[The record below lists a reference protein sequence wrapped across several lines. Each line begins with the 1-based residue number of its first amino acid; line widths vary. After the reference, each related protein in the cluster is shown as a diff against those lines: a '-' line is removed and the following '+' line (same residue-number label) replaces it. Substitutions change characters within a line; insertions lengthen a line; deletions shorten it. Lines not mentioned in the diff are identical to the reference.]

1 MLSHSTNSSPGVWT
15 ELVAVYSPETGR
27 SYIAT
32 VAELHF
38 RGLLGTGRPAP
49 RGEHSKGKL
58 IVSRRKWRCWRH
70 VRCAFCRWC
79 WTCLLY
85 GPAVW
90 ACADG
95 LQLHTHFSCAF
106 VAACRLIATIL
117 YACGATCSRGC
128 WMW

>member
-1 MLSHSTNSSPGVWT
+1 MLSRSTNSSPGVWT

-58 IVSRRKWRCWRH
+58 IVSRRKWTCWRH
-70 VRCAFCRWC
+70 V
-79 WTCLLY
+79 
-85 GPAVW
+85 
-90 ACADG
+90 
-95 LQLHTHFSCAF
+95 
-106 VAACRLIATIL
+106 RLIATIL
-117 YACGATCSRGC
+117 YACDATCSRGC